1 MNCPISGKPC
11 LKYKGFHVTEKK
23 DGKTNSYSVCEDCL
37 HTESATAKIEAVVD
51 KNSCSNCG
59 VTLNDILKGSRM
71 GCAKCYDNF
80 DGTLEHMLAALHNVS
95 KAKHTGGIPL
105 AWKVKQAEETNP
117 VTFLAELN
125 QEMDEII
132 YQEKYEQVGKIKKD
146 ISDFNEILFR
156 YKNADE
162 SQAPPIKKE
171 LVNFIYEYRE
181 RSAI

>member
-1 MNCPISGKPC
+1 MNCPIS

-37 HTESATAKIEAVVD
+37 HKEAATSTIEALVD

-59 VTLNDILKGSRM
+59 ATLNEILKGSRM

-80 DGTLEHMLAALHNVS
+80 DATLEHMLAALHNIS
-95 KAKHTGGIPL
+95 KAKHTGRIPL
-105 AWKVKQAEETNP
+105 LWKVKQAEETNP

-132 YQEKYEQVGKIKKD
+132 DQEKYEKVCKIKKD
-146 ISDFNEILFR
+146 ISEFNEILFR
-156 YKNADE
+156 YKSADE
-162 SQAPPIKKE
+162 SQAPLIKKE
-171 LVNFIYEYRE
+171 LVSFICEYRE
-181 RSAI
+181 RSVI